1 MEFKGTTENWKQDGT
16 LIFADDYFQTHIC
29 KMSDAYNVDVNL
41 ANALL
46 ISKAPE
52 MLEMLERFLE
62 ITSSFNH
69 PKIDHL
75 RGSARQLIKEATT
88 I

>member
-1 MEFKGTTENWKQDGT
+1 
-16 LIFADDYFQTHIC
+16 
-29 KMSDAYNVDVNL
+29 
-41 ANALL
+41 
-46 ISKAPE
+46 
-52 MLEMLERFLE
+52 LERFLE